1 MATILI
7 TGGTGL
13 VGTRLTEILIT
24 AHHEVI
30 VLTRTPGNHRSSHG
44 VHFALW
50 DIGKQYID
58 PDAIAKADHIIHLA
72 GAGVIDKRWSKNR
85 KQEILES
92 RTRSSALIVKALQ
105 EIPNHV
111 RTVASASAIGWYG
124 PDTEQSRQHGFTEE
138 APADD
143 HFLGETC
150 RLWEE
155 SIRPVELLG
164 KKLVIFRSGIVLS
177 PHGGA
182 LEAFRKPLRTGIA
195 AILGNG
201 RQVISWIHIDDLC
214 QMYITALDNNAW
226 HGVYNAVAPHPITN
240 RELTLTLARK
250 IRGRYF
256 LPVHIPA
263 FLLKIVMGEMSVE
276 VLKSTTV
283 SSGKIQSS
291 GFEFTCS
298 NISEAL
304 RQSVTYREL
313 S

>member
-1 MATILI
+1 M
-7 TGGTGL
+7 
-13 VGTRLTEILIT
+13 LTA
-24 AHHEVI
+24 AHHKVI
-30 VLTRTPGNHRSSHG
+30 ILTRTPGHHQPSQG
-44 VHFALW
+44 VHYAHW
-50 DIGKQYID
+50 DTGKQYID

-72 GAGVIDKRWSKNR
+72 GAGVIDKRWNKNR
-85 KQEILES
+85 KREILES
-92 RTRSSALIVKALQ
+92 RTESSALIVKALQ

-111 RTVASASAIGWYG
+111 RTVTSASAIGWYG
-124 PDTEQSRQHGFTEE
+124 FDTEQSRQHGFTEE
-138 APADD
+138 APADN

-155 SIRPVELLG
+155 SIRPVEQLG

-177 PHGGA
+177 SHGGA
-182 LEAFRKPLRTGIA
+182 LEAFRKPLSTGIA

-214 QMYITALDNNAW
+214 RMYITALDNETW

-291 GFEFTCS
+291 GFEFTCN

-304 RQSVTYREL
+304 RQSVSYREL